1 MNIAMVISQDNPEV
15 LWNAFR
21 FGNLLLNENDEVTIF
36 LNGPAV
42 EYRSLDCGEYP
53 LALLAK
59 TFVLS
64 EGVLLA

>member
-1 MNIAMVISQDNPEV
+1 MTLVVSQNNPEV

-21 FGNLLLNENDEVTIF
+21 FGNLLLNEGDEVKIF

-42 EYRSLDCGEYP
+42 EYGSLDCEDYP